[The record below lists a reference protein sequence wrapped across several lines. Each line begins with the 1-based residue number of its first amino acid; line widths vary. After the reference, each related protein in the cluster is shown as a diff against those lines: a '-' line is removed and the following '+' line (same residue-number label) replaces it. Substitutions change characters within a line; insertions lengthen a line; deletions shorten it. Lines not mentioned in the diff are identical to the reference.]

1 MHGVV
6 KGKISRQNKKMRT
19 WLKANKN
26 TRCHK
31 ATETEREEE
40 ERQNV
45 ESFHREINMLNLLC

>member
-45 ESFHREINMLNLLC
+45 ESFHR